1 MLTVVGDDIIDIMD
15 GLGDQPMSQA
25 PLIIIIIK
33 TPFMVILIGSEV
45 FSIKTRYCRR
55 GDLT

>member
-25 PLIIIIIK
+25 PLIIIIIQ
-33 TPFMVILIGSEV
+33 FMVILIGSEV